1 MSRVRVNYKSD
12 LPPIEVEFKL
22 AGVAIPVPTHDFVVR
37 FFVDGAPG
45 TSFDCAYKNGRYI
58 NCEKTDEDTLTC
70 YINNHK
76 FSTGGLC
83 CEFVDLSPN
92 GKYADG
98 VQKTVTPTKLN
109 IALIDGAGDDSA
121 EITSSVAIDIE
132 TIIGELRDI
141 SSHLE
146 VHDGVIDA
154 LEEDV
159 FGSEELAWSAS
170 YYYTGDYEDDG
181 TVDSTPRQS
190 TVFESLF
197 VDLTKDFD
205 LISFTC
211 QGSQDN
217 NVALPYFILNEDG
230 DVLDI
235 STLHSVVE
243 VTLTPNNLPEGAV
256 GLYLNNYSQSFSGNK
271 CVISKG
277 RIGSVVE
284 RIDAIEEDLL
294 VEEEPQW
301 KDVYYPTSDYPTDG
315 TVDKTPHQSTVFKG
329 LYIDLTQDFARITF
343 RCQGS
348 QGNAVAYPYF
358 ILDDEDN
365 VLRISTESTVQNVV
379 LTPDTLP
386 EGAVGLYL
394 NNYPTVYSGYKCVVE
409 TWRLDPLEDKVEN
422 LEESMFVTEN
432 VPFTTGYYYQTNGYY
447 EVPKTKVP
455 SASQSTVFEGLYID
469 LTKSWES
476 IKIRCHGSFNN
487 LAHPYF
493 FADANDDW
501 LTMCEDETVVETTF
515 THDNIPEGAVALYLN
530 NYPATYDENI
540 CLITRSRISESNQ
553 PLKGKKVVMFG
564 DSITEFA
571 DGKGK
576 SYSDYFAEMTGATVY
591 NVGIGGS
598 HLTDGSTPSTSNM
611 CGLYVNQ
618 MVQAWISQDFTNPD
632 KGVEY
637 RRGQGDTHD
646 AEQVARLK
654 SILPEDTDIVTIM
667 AGTNDTASAVI
678 GEPTDTNPQGNIFAT
693 VKAIVSAIHTEYPH
707 MKIYFFTPNV
717 HWVKIGGQ
725 FTDEGWCDNYVP
737 SSGLRMIEVCQGIT
751 RACKYLHIPC
761 CDMYYG
767 MGWNKYNWLD
777 IAEDGVHPL
786 NGFEAIGAKFAA
798 FVTDCGEGAGE
809 VDKQETLVS
818 GTNIKTINNQSLL
831 GSGNITIQGG
841 GGGSAV
847 QSDWNQSDSS
857 ADDYIKNKPT
867 LATVATSGSYDDL
880 SDKPTIPAA
889 QVQSDWNESDNTSKA
904 YIQNKPTIPAA
915 QVQSDWNEAS
925 SSSKA
930 YIQNKP
936 TIPTVPTNVSAFN
949 NDAGYLTQHQSI
961 KTVNGISM
969 VGTGNVS
976 TETPVVEVSGA
987 APTQTLS
994 PNTFYKFTGAVTSLT
1009 LTLGSEV
1016 SGIANIF
1023 AFSFTAGADNPT
1035 ISISPSVTI
1044 ADTPDIHSGDYV
1056 EFNIMDGKAIAKVWS
1071 A

>member
-1 MSRVRVNYKSD
+1 MASYIEINDLGSFASVEDVWAAYPEGGQEGDYCTIDGTKCHWNKYTRMWGDTEPTPTPSRAVYTFDGDVNIQNNLTVAGTIRAKGIKQPCVGLHPTVSALEAAYPDPEVGMWAVVGDTMPGPIYRCSTAGVWAATGETGGVDDIDLTDYALKSD
-12 LPPIEVEFKL
+12 LEDLEDRIDPLEDRVDAIE
-22 AGVAIPVPTHDFVVR
+22 
-37 FFVDGAPG
+37 
-45 TSFDCAYKNGRYI
+45 S
-58 NCEKTDEDTLTC
+58 
-70 YINNHK
+70 
-76 FSTGGLC
+76 
-83 CEFVDLSPN
+83 DL
-92 GKYADG
+92 
-98 VQKTVTPTKLN
+98 
-109 IALIDGAGDDSA
+109 LI
-121 EITSSVAIDIE
+121 
-132 TIIGELRDI
+132 
-141 SSHLE
+141 
-146 VHDGVIDA
+146 
-154 LEEDV
+154 
-159 FGSEELAWSAS
+159 SEEL
-170 YYYTGDYEDDG
+170 
-181 TVDSTPRQS
+181 
-190 TVFESLF
+190 
-197 VDLTKDFD
+197 
-205 LISFTC
+205 
-211 QGSQDN
+211 
-217 NVALPYFILNEDG
+217 
-230 DVLDI
+230 
-235 STLHSVVE
+235 
-243 VTLTPNNLPEGAV
+243 
-256 GLYLNNYSQSFSGNK
+256 
-271 CVISKG
+271 
-277 RIGSVVE
+277 
-284 RIDAIEEDLL
+284 
-294 VEEEPQW
+294 QW
-301 KDVYYPTSDYPTDG
+301 KDVYYPTNDYPTDG

-329 LYIDLTQDFARITF
+329 LYIDLTKDFARITF

-365 VLRISTESTVQNVV
+365 VLRISTESTVQNVT

-501 LTMCEDETVVETTF
+501 LTMCEDETVVEATF

-637 RRGQGDTHD
+637 RSSQGDTHD

-678 GEPTDTNPQGNIFAT
+678 GELTDTNPQGNIFAT

-847 QSDWNQSDSS
+847 QSDWNQSDST
-857 ADDYIKNKPT
+857 ADDYIKN
-867 LATVATSGSYDDL
+867 
-880 SDKPTIPAA
+880 KPTIPAA
-889 QVQSDWNESDNTSKA
+889 QVQSNWNESDTSSKA

-915 QVQSDWNEAS
+915 QVNADWNAS
-925 SSSKA
+925 SGVA
-930 YIQNKP
+930 QILNKP
-936 TIPTVPTNVSAFN
+936 TIPTIPATATQSEV
-949 NDAGYLTQHQSI
+949 DAGNSTSQRTFTPQLLHDNAYIVETTYSSGSL
-961 KTVNGISM
+961 KANKM
-969 VGTGNVS
+969 YDFGTVS
-976 TETPVVEVSGA
+976 TALTIPSLDATNDLVSNA
-987 APTQTLS
+987 L
-994 PNTFYKFTGAVTSLT
+994 NFYALRF
-1009 LTLGSEV
+1009 
-1016 SGIANIF
+1016 I
-1023 AFSFTAGADNPT
+1023 AGADNLSITFPTGVEVDDEPT
-1035 ISISPSVTI
+1035 INT
-1044 ADTPDIHSGDYV
+1044 GDYV
-1056 EFNIMDGKAIAKVWS
+1056 EIMINKYGSNFYASIKVWQ
-1071 A
+1071 AQ